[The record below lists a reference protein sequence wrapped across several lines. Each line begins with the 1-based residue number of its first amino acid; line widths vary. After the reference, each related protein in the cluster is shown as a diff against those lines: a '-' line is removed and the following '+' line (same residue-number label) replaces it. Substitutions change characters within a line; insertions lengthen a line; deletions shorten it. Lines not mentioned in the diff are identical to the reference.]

1 MEENGLTPSV
11 ARIRIDGFEKGIS
24 GFKLYWKGEGN
35 PRSNH
40 GIPLTTFFFFSV
52 LATSSSSLIMYIF
65 SKMIKR
71 TFGYYVNN
79 PGLTPTALWPDWSTE
94 RPALSS
100 ARPDYFKCR
109 NDTVPPFLASFSFPL
124 PFSFTSFSFLSHYI
138 YIYIYLYTLCTHVMC
153 TLPRIPVSRVF
164 LFFRV
169 CTRGLRSRF
178 INLIVGKG
186 ARSSSLV
193 VLRIYIYG

>member
-24 GFKLYWKGEGN
+24 GFKLYWKGGGGN

-138 YIYIYLYTLCTHVMC
+138 YIYIYLYTLCTHYLCALYLEFQSRGCSFFFVFV
-153 TLPRIPVSRVF
+153 RAASDRVS
-164 LFFRV
+164 L
-169 CTRGLRSRF
+169 T
-178 INLIVGKG
+178 
-186 ARSSSLV
+186 
-193 VLRIYIYG
+193 

>member
-24 GFKLYWKGEGN
+24 GFKLYWRGEESPIESWN
-35 PRSNH
+35 SINH
-40 GIPLTTFFFFSV
+40 LLLS
-52 LATSSSSLIMYIF
+52 ATSSSLIMYIF

-178 INLIVGKG
+178 INLIVGKR